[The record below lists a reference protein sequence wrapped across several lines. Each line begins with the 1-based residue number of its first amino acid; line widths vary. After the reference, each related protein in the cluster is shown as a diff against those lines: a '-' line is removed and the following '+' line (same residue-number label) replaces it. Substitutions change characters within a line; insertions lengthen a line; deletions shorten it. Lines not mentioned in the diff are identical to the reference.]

1 MFFLF
6 FLYHKTVFMKRSA
19 LLFLIVAL
27 PLMSFGQN
35 KRNYYNQNQGGGQR
49 NNYSDNR
56 GDGRGGNGY
65 NGYDANCEAGSAL
78 TIFSENG
85 ERFLLMI
92 NGVKQNM
99 YADSRVRIEG
109 LPQVTNDIQIIF
121 DDNVTPAIS
130 KRITF
135 VDPVEGKAVALTIK
149 LERDRNNRPRLAFHK
164 LSTLERD
171 YRGERNEYI
180 MHYGEDRGHTPRQIN
195 NTPPPPPLPP
205 APTPMDMQTFA
216 SAKQAIK
223 GSSFDD
229 TRLSTAKSIANNN
242 YFTTDQV
249 IEICRLFSFSD
260 SKLAFAKYAFKKTV
274 DNNNYFKVNSVF
286 SFDSDKQALNEYVNA
301 NR

>member
-1 MFFLF
+1 
-6 FLYHKTVFMKRSA
+6 MKRSV
-19 LLFLIVAL
+19 LLFLIAAM
-27 PLMSFGQN
+27 PLISIGQN
-35 KRNYYNQNQGGGQR
+35 KRNYNNQNQGGGQR
-49 NNYSDNR
+49 NNYNDNR

-65 NGYDANCEAGSAL
+65 GGGYDANCEVGSAL
-78 TIFSENG
+78 TIYSENG

-99 YADSRVRIEG
+99 YADSRVRVEG

-121 DDNVTPAIS
+121 DDNVTAAIS

-164 LSTLERD
+164 LNTLERD

-180 MHYGEDRGHTPRQIN
+180 LRYGDDRGHTPRQII
-195 NTPPPPPLPP
+195 TPPPPPP

-223 GSSFDD
+223 GSGFDD

-242 YFTTDQV
+242 YFTTEQV
-249 IEICRLFSFSD
+249 IEICRIFSFSE

-274 DNNNYFKVNSVF
+274 DNNNYFKVNAVF